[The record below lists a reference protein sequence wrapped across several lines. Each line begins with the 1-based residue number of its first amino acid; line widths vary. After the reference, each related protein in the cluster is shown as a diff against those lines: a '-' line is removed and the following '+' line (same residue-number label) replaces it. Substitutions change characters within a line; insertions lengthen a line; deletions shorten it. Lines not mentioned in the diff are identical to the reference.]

1 MNNQK
6 TVTIT
11 KIGRNADGDATF
23 GFGMTDSGHG
33 VYIVANL
40 IKALGWDE
48 SSEWTRHNLNLSPNS
63 KDRSGT
69 TPYMATSVAIDPET
83 APIPA
88 QTEIRN
94 PDRLEELEEEVRF
107 HKLRGLMPWGQGT
120 SEAARRAISP
130 YGDQGEYCTM
140 QEVMAE
146 MTAMGFA
153 EASAAPTVSM
163 LRKVGY
169 VTKDGETVRVT
180 AEGSDAI
187 SAAVAA
193 YDAT

>member
-6 TVTIT
+6 TVTIN
-11 KIGRNADGDATF
+11 KIGRSPDGSPSY
-23 GFGMTDSGHG
+23 GFGMTDSGHS
-33 VYIVANL
+33 VYIGAFL
-40 IKALGWDE
+40 IKTLGWDE
-48 SSEWTRHNLNLSPNS
+48 RSEGSKHQLILAHNIND
-63 KDRSGT
+63 KSGG

-83 APIPA
+83 SPIPA
-88 QTEIRN
+88 QTETHN

-187 SAAVAA
+187 SAAMAA
-193 YDAT
+193 YDAS